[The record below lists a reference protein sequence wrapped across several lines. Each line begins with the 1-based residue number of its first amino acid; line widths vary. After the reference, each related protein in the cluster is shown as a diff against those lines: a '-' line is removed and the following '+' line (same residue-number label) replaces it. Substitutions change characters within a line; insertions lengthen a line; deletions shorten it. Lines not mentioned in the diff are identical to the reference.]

1 MATGPRTAVRPT
13 QTRRLGRRDM
23 PWRPGVQGG
32 PGGRAMRTREGVIPW
47 SMGPTTTSLAP
58 SSAVEGAAYGR
69 VGGLDGGPLDTRD
82 SVPVSRRQS

>member
-1 MATGPRTAVRPT
+1 
-13 QTRRLGRRDM
+13 
-23 PWRPGVQGG
+23 
-32 PGGRAMRTREGVIPW
+32 MRTREGVIPW